1 MKLKISFSELLQTLK
16 QSFGRFPEAFGFLF
30 LLTILS
36 LILFNSNHL
45 KYDDYDVAVYY
56 LSTATFLSIMLSLW
70 SEAITSIRKVI
81 ICKAV
86 AHTALIAD
94 ALWLQFGIPNG
105 GFDTELFLAHT
116 AAIFSMLL
124 GIAYLPFWKQKDD
137 VPSWNFV
144 RHLGFS
150 FIICAIVGN
159 IMSSGLT
166 ILVMGMRSLLSMDI
180 EHGFGKFLFSVAII
194 IPSLTLTISLWI
206 SRIPKKDEM
215 YDGNLLQSTFLSKV
229 TRYLFIPLIG
239 TYLLLLYIY
248 LAKIIANWQLPNGE
262 VSLYVSVMMLGIVIV
277 RMLLYPVLV
286 RQTATNFERLAS
298 RWLPILALP
307 LLLLMTIGIVRRL
320 SDYGITPSRLY
331 VATLNI
337 WFYGVCIWMIFKQY
351 DRIHWIPLSFGALF
365 LLTSTQPCNYTSISR
380 WNMLDRI
387 ETILAEYEPEKLPMS
402 DQGFKNWIKSLPEE
416 RQEKTYSA
424 FQYLSKNG
432 HKDDVKPWLKS
443 DVYLWRDFKNVSFE
457 SKGQDG
463 KTTDKAINS
472 CLLFKTEPVAIDQV
486 HTIPQGCHRFVSGT
500 SGRVSIPYHE
510 ADSIYRVSIPYNNG
524 DDIDTLKVDV
534 NIPELYKLQADGP
547 KDLMLHNA
555 LTGKTPV
562 FVPSKL
568 ALTRYGA
575 IVEIS
580 YYGTVFM
587 P

>member
-144 RHLGFS
+144 RRLGFN
-150 FIICAIVGN
+150 FIICVIVGN
-159 IMSSGLT
+159 IMASGLA
-166 ILVMGMRSLLSMDI
+166 ILVFGMRTLLNLDI
-180 EHGFGKFLFSVAII
+180 EHGFGKFLMSVAII

-206 SRIPKKDEM
+206 SRIPRKDEM
-215 YDGNLLQSTFLSKV
+215 YDDSLLQSTFLSKV
-229 TRYLFIPLIG
+229 TRFLFIPLIG

-262 VSLYVSVMMLGIVIV
+262 VSLYVSFMMLGIIIV

-286 RQTATNFERLAS
+286 RQTATNFERQAS
-298 RWLPILALP
+298 HWLPILALP

-365 LLTSTQPCNYTSISR
+365 LLTSTQPCNYTAISR
-380 WNMLDRI
+380 WNMLNRI
-387 ETILAEYEPEKLPMS
+387 EAILAEYEPEKLPMS
-402 DQGFKNWIKSLPEE
+402 DRGFKNWIKSLPEE

-432 HKDDVKPWLKS
+432 HKDDIKPWLKS
-443 DVYLWRDFKNVSFE
+443 DVYLWRDFKNVTFE

-534 NIPELYKLQADGP
+534 NIPELYKLQVDGP